1 MNNQYKKKSSYS
13 SFKKGENEYV
23 LYSIPDSIVF
33 NGSSSSNHYYIQDE
47 YGGLHKLKD
56 PERGNRLSFNRAVK
70 GHSEGIFDNCPFLIK
85 KSSSSVTRDKLLE
98 HFIRDKKRKLLFHKK
113 REVVLPPIFRIWKG
127 RI

>member
-13 SFKKGENEYV
+13 SFKKDENEYV

-47 YGGLHKLKD
+47 YGGLHQLNHLYVVD

-70 GHSEGIFDNCPFLIK
+70 GRTDGIFDNCPFIIQNA
-85 KSSSSVTRDKLLE
+85 SSSVTRDKLLK
-98 HFIRDKKRKLLFHKK
+98 HFIRDNKKK
-113 REVVLPPIFRIWKG
+113 II
-127 RI
+127 IS